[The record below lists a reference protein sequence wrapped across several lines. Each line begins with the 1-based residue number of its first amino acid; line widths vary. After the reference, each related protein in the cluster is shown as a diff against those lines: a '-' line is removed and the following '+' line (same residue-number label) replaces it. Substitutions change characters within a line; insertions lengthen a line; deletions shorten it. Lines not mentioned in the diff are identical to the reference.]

1 MHDVMHVLT
10 RLHPCTP
17 VPLTHHDTSYLNTH
31 NASRTPVP
39 GMAEHGWHRRLAH
52 IFSLM
57 DEHTAYYRSNWG
69 IDRDNRNTYYLD
81 ENNEFQTEE
90 SVLAECVVVGSQ
102 RRPYCLTVVC
112 CISCIVSY
120 CAVDAVSQN
129 ASASAACLSPPY
141 LAAFWSIFGH
151 RVLLYTVCCTC
162 VAYVAYVCIG

>member
-1 MHDVMHVLT
+1 
-10 RLHPCTP
+10 
-17 VPLTHHDTSYLNTH
+17 
-31 NASRTPVP
+31 
-39 GMAEHGWHRRLAH
+39 MAEHGWHRRLAH

-90 SVLAECVVVGSQ
+90 SVLAECVRVVNDA
-102 RRPYCLTVVC
+102 RIVLLC

-129 ASASAACLSPPY
+129 ASAACLSPPY
-141 LAAFWSIFGH
+141 LAAFWSISGH